1 MAIGISLF
9 PQLTDEIINKVGIQ
23 PEEFEFYYTKDDEE
37 FGLRCDSIDGS
48 MSVYKLVDENG
59 LWTPDDFDLGIRKN
73 IDFRSSINLFGANG
87 VACKDATIGV
97 AIMWTSVQ
105 SRQRGV
111 IELGE
116 LEYRLGPQT
125 VEVSHLFK
133 KAQLRGTVQFDIV
146 LYIKQPAN
154 RIGEDENI
162 LANEKGFLLGSIGE
176 VIGIQLDGSGSLFP
190 VYEEARPGY
199 PLWRVTCQWEDPCY
213 DLFGES
219 VKIYLNKAHPSF
231 KYIDKTNKKYVPQL
245 LQEIMASALT
255 IVITRLKSD
264 EAAWGLIENNTS
276 AQSGSLAEAIH
287 YFRNALEWKMDNAE
301 VTSLSIR
308 EFFERN
314 M

>member
-1 MAIGISLF
+1 MAVGISLF
-9 PQLTDEIINKVGIQ
+9 PQLTDEIISKIGVQ

-37 FGLRCDSIDGS
+37 FELRCDSIDGS
-48 MSVYKLVDENG
+48 LSVYKLVDENG
-59 LWTPDDFDLGIRKN
+59 VWTPDDYDLGIRKT
-73 IDFRSSINLFGANG
+73 IDFISAINLFGANG
-87 VACKDATIGV
+87 VACKDATVGV
-97 AIMWTSVQ
+97 AIMWTSVE

-116 LEYRLGPQT
+116 LESRFGIQT
-125 VEVSHLFK
+125 VEASHLFK
-133 KAQLRGTVQFDIV
+133 KAQLRGNVQFDIV
-146 LYIKQPAN
+146 LYIKKPSNQSDD
-154 RIGEDENI
+154 DEKI

-176 VIGIQLDGSGSLFP
+176 TIGIQLDGSGSLFP
-190 VYEEARPGY
+190 IFEESRPGY

-231 KYIDKTNKKYVPQL
+231 KYIDKSSKKYVPQL

-255 IVITRLKSD
+255 IVITKLKSD

-276 AQSGSLAEAIH
+276 AQNGSLAEAIH

-308 EFFERN
+308 TFFERN